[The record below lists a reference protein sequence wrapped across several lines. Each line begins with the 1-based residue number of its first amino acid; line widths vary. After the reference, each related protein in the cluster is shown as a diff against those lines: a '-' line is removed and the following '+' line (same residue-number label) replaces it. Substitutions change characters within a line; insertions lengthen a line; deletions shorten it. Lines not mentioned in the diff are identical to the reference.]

1 MISLHRLGHQAEEF
15 HLNPDL
21 IVTVE
26 ANPDTVITLTTGT
39 KVVVAE
45 SPERVVQEIR
55 AYRVEILSGALNR
68 RRAEGG
74 QQHPDGMHARRA
86 AQGML
91 LSIDRAE
98 REASATPSGETRPP
112 AGEEGA

>member
-1 MISLHRLGHQAEEF
+1 MIALHRLGHQAEEF

-26 ANPDTVITLTTGT
+26 ANPDTVVTLTTGT

-45 SPERVVQEIR
+45 SPDRVVEAIR
-55 AYRVEILSGALNR
+55 SYRVDVLSGALNR
-68 RRAEGG
+68 RRQEGSEPHG
-74 QQHPDGMHARRA
+74 THARRA
-86 AQGML
+86 AQGLL

-98 REASATPSGETRPP
+98 PTPEPDRPDDI
-112 AGEEGA
+112 A

>member
-26 ANPDTVITLTTGT
+26 ANPDTVVTLTTGT
-39 KVVVAE
+39 KIVVAE
-45 SPERVVQEIR
+45 PPERVVQEIR
-55 AYRVEILSGALNR
+55 EYRVEVLSGALNR
-68 RRAEGG
+68 RREEGSPQPHG
-74 QQHPDGMHARRA
+74 VHARRA

-91 LSIDRAE
+91 VALDRSDAAAE
-98 REASATPSGETRPP
+98 PGDDAD
-112 AGEEGA
+112 AGGDEPV